1 MDRNDNGTK
10 IELNLTD
17 KYIEKL
23 EGNNQFIKNEFLAI
37 DIKKKLMWHR
47 YAYGNKIGKGN
58 FFVEAEEQEWN
69 SLDKILDSLNKEKGY
84 LNYND
89 WRIPTIDELLSIVEI
104 KPIKNLYIDQSV
116 FYTPIKKFQE
126 YFTVNINR
134 TSIKKNKKPETK
146 TICKISNESKFWTS
160 STANDPSYAWYV
172 NFSSGLDYAYKKT
185 DKHFLRLVRT
195 INEIEI
201 KNITN
206 TLNIPFSE
214 NFDLKI
220 GSEKHEKIEFEDK
233 IEVIINEDKD
243 SHKKIKIES
252 FIEDERKV
260 EFEMEHES
268 KIASRLQNDALQQID
283 SANKAL
289 IEAVKKIEIERQ
301 AKEEAQR
308 QVEISSQEKL
318 EAERKIENEVFKN
331 EQLKAIH
338 QQQLELEKIRLKF
351 ELEKSNKFEIER
363 LQADAEKKIKFEI
376 ERFKAE
382 MEEKARLKA
391 VELLNNDEYFESVIV
406 QVETKKTITVPL
418 LKDEATQ
425 NFEDMF

>member
-1 MDRNDNGTK
+1 
-10 IELNLTD
+10 
-17 KYIEKL
+17 
-23 EGNNQFIKNEFLAI
+23 
-37 DIKKKLMWHR
+37 
-47 YAYGNKIGKGN
+47 
-58 FFVEAEEQEWN
+58 
-69 SLDKILDSLNKEKGY
+69 
-84 LNYND
+84 
-89 WRIPTIDELLSIVEI
+89 
-104 KPIKNLYIDQSV
+104 
-116 FYTPIKKFQE
+116 
-126 YFTVNINR
+126 
-134 TSIKKNKKPETK
+134 
-146 TICKISNESKFWTS
+146 
-160 STANDPSYAWYV
+160 
-172 NFSSGLDYAYKKT
+172 
-185 DKHFLRLVRT
+185 
-195 INEIEI
+195 
-201 KNITN
+201 
-206 TLNIPFSE
+206 
-214 NFDLKI
+214 
-220 GSEKHEKIEFEDK
+220 
-233 IEVIINEDKD
+233 
-243 SHKKIKIES
+243 
-252 FIEDERKV
+252 
-260 EFEMEHES
+260 MEHES